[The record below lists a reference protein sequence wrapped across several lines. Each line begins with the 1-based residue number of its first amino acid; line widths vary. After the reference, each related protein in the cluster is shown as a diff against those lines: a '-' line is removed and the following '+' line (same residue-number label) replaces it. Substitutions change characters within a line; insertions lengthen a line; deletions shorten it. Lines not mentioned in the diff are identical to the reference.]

1 MEKRKKLTRIIFRS
15 LERSRSRKR
24 TRFRTLKRISKASTV
39 TRSSYFLFFFCFGW
53 TLKRRC
59 QPENATAGLPSPH
72 HSYLAETRRTLAK
85 PMRPTGLSPPLH
97 FHLISVYLFFLSTS
111 EESCVFDR
119 ARFCVGL
126 HTAYSLRSLSSSSTQ
141 QE

>member
-1 MEKRKKLTRIIFRS
+1 MEKRKKLTRTIFRS
-15 LERSRSRKR
+15 LECSRSRKR
-24 TRFRTLKRISKASTV
+24 TRLRTLKRISKASTV

-59 QPENATAGLPSPH
+59 QRENATAGLPSPH
-72 HSYLAETRRTLAK
+72 HSYLAETRRTPAK

-97 FHLISVYLFFLSTS
+97 FRLISVYLFFLSTS